1 MIGYIK
7 NLSADIQGGIV
18 LLLATIAAISFVS
31 LGGAESYH
39 HFLNIE
45 IPFGIGEFVIRKNL
59 HHWINDGLMV
69 LFFLLVGIEIKHE
82 FREGELRGWQ
92 RAMPPIISAAAGFI
106 LPAAIYM
113 AFNANSLLTH
123 AGWSIPTATDIA
135 FVIAIIS
142 VLRQYIPP
150 ALRAFIIALAVI
162 DDLMAIIVIALFY
175 TQEVIWMNLI
185 FALIAGGLIYLK
197 NKINKQMFWVYVVMG
212 FVIWLGVL
220 KSGVHAT
227 LAGVWLG
234 LLLPIRGT
242 KGKEA
247 PAKIMERALEPW
259 VRWLV
264 VPLFAFANAGIDLS
278 AIDINDIISP
288 VTLGIA
294 LGLFFGKQFGILAAV
309 YVMQHFKI
317 AKLPESTGWRQMY
330 GAAALCGIGFTMS
343 LFIGSLALGAE
354 FQSDIRLG
362 VLLGSLISTF
372 AGIAIILGGRRLTQD

>member
-1 MIGYIK
+1 MIGHIR
-7 NLSADIQGGIV
+7 NLSADIQGGIA
-18 LLLATIAAISFVS
+18 LLAATLAAILFVS

-39 HFLNIE
+39 DFLNIE
-45 IPFGIGEFVIRKNL
+45 IPFGIGEFAIQKNI

-82 FREGELRGWQ
+82 FRAGELRGWQ
-92 RAMPPIISAAAGFI
+92 RAMPPVISAAAGFI

-113 AFNANSLLTH
+113 AFNANSLVTQ

-142 VLRQYIPP
+142 VLRNHIPP

-185 FALIAGGLIYLK
+185 FALIAGGLVYLK
-197 NKINKQMFWVYVVMG
+197 NKLNKQMFWVYVVMG

-234 LLLPIRGT
+234 LLLPIHGQNGR
-242 KGKEA
+242 EA
-247 PAKIMERALEPW
+247 PAKIMERALAPW
-259 VRWLV
+259 VRWLA

-278 AIDINDIISP
+278 TMNISDLVSP

-294 LGLFFGKQFGILAAV
+294 FGLFFGKQIGIFTAV
-309 YVMQHFKI
+309 FLMQHFNI
-317 AKLPESTGWRQMY
+317 AARPDGTSWRQIY
-330 GAAALCGIGFTMS
+330 GAALLCGIGFTMS
-343 LFIGSLALGAE
+343 LFIGSLALGME
-354 FQSDIRLG
+354 FQADIRLG
-362 VLLGSLISTF
+362 VLLGSVLSTV
-372 AGIAIILGGRRLTQD
+372 AGIILIRKTNQ